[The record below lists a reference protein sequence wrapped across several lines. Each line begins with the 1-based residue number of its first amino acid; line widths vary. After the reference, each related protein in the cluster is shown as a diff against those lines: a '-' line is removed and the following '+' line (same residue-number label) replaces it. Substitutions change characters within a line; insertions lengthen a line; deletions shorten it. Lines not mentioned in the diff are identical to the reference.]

1 LPDRIFSERKLAE
14 LYDLFTPWGKSGD
27 DAFYFEFVMASESVL
42 DVGCG
47 TGTLLIKAREAG
59 HGGRLVG
66 LDPAKAMLDVA
77 ASHRTD
83 IEWIHG
89 NLSTVRFDR
98 EFDLIVMTGHAFQVF
113 VEDDHIRQTLD
124 AVHAAVTDGGH
135 FAFETRNPLVRAW
148 EKWVP
153 ENAIEVPHPKGGV
166 ARMEHDVDLP
176 VHGDVVSFTT
186 RFTAPTFD
194 GVEESRSTL
203 RFLDAEGV
211 TRFLNETGLT
221 IAEQYGYWDRSP
233 LTGESPEIIVI
244 ARRR

>member
-1 LPDRIFSERKLAE
+1 MPDRIFSEKKLAE

-27 DAFYFEFVMASESVL
+27 DAFYLELVMGAGSVL

-59 HGGRLVG
+59 HTGRLTG

-89 NLSTVRFDR
+89 DLSTVRFDR

-124 AVHAAVTDGGH
+124 TVHAALADGGR

-153 ENAIEVPHPKGGV
+153 ENAIEVPHPAGGV

-176 VHGDVVSFTT
+176 VRGGVVSFTT

-211 TRFLNETGLT
+211 ARFLNHAGL
-221 IAEQYGYWDRSP
+221 IIEEQYGYWDRSP
-233 LTGESPEIIVI
+233 LTDDSPEIIVI